1 MESKSLMQTSLAS
14 RLADIAIVIV
24 LVLLGFVVIYPFINL
39 LALSFNDGNDAA
51 RGGIY
56 FFPRKISFS
65 AYNMLFENKKLLKGL
80 GWSVLR
86 VVIGTCTCLFMT
98 GLLSY
103 IISIRTFSGRKFMRI
118 LFFMTMYFSGGIIPT
133 YILMNQ
139 LHLTNT
145 FQVYWIPGLINAYFM
160 LLMASYISDLPDA
173 LFESARIDGAGE
185 LRIYWRIVIPV
196 AMPVFAAVSI
206 YAAVGHWNSW
216 FDVILYN
223 FNGKF
228 DTLQVYLRR
237 LLLEVEA
244 TQQIRDQ
251 QLLMR
256 KFQDLSP
263 LTLRAATTIVV
274 TVPIL
279 CVYPFLQ
286 KYFIGGITLGSVKG

>member
-1 MESKSLMQTSLAS
+1 METSYIKNSFAS
-14 RLADIAIVIV
+14 RVADVLIVAALLLLAFIVV
-24 LVLLGFVVIYPFINL
+24 YPFINL
-39 LALSFNDGNDAA
+39 LALSFNDGKDAA

-56 FFPRKISFS
+56 FFPRKFSFS
-65 AYNMLFENKKLLKGL
+65 AYSMLFENEKLLKGL

-86 VVIGTCTCLFMT
+86 VVVGTGTCLLVT

-160 LLMASYISDLPDA
+160 LLMASYISDLPEA
-173 LFESARIDGAGE
+173 LFESARIDGASE

-206 YAAVGHWNSW
+206 YGAVGHWNSW

-251 QLLMR
+251 QLLLH
-256 KFQDLSP
+256 KFQGLSP
-263 LTLRAATTIVV
+263 QTLRAATTVLV

-286 KYFIGGITLGSVKG
+286 KYFIGGITLGSVK

>member
-1 MESKSLMQTSLAS
+1 METSYIKPSFAS
-14 RLADIAIVIV
+14 RVADVLIVAALLLLAFI
-24 LVLLGFVVIYPFINL
+24 VIYPFINL
-39 LALSFNDGNDAA
+39 LALSFNDGKDAA

-56 FFPRKISFS
+56 FFPRKLSFS
-65 AYNMLFENKKLLKGL
+65 AYGMLFENEKLLKGL

-86 VVIGTCTCLFMT
+86 VVIGTGTCLFVT

-118 LFFMTMYFSGGIIPT
+118 IFFMTMYFSGGIIPT

-160 LLMASYISDLPDA
+160 LLMASYISDLPEA

-251 QLLMR
+251 QLLLH
-256 KFQDLSP
+256 KFQGLSP
-263 LTLRAATTIVV
+263 QTLRAATTVLV

-286 KYFIGGITLGSVKG
+286 KYFIGGITLGSVK

>member
-1 MESKSLMQTSLAS
+1 METSYIKPSFAS
-14 RLADIAIVIV
+14 RVADVLIIAALLLLAFI
-24 LVLLGFVVIYPFINL
+24 VIYPFINL
-39 LALSFNDGNDAA
+39 LALSFNDGKDAA

-56 FFPRKISFS
+56 FFPRKVSFS
-65 AYNMLFENKKLLKGL
+65 AYGMLFENEKLLKGL

-86 VVIGTCTCLFMT
+86 VVIGTGTCLFVT

-118 LFFMTMYFSGGIIPT
+118 IFFMTMYFSGGIIPT

-160 LLMASYISDLPDA
+160 LLMASYISDLPEA

-251 QLLMR
+251 QLLLH
-256 KFQDLSP
+256 KFQGLSP
-263 LTLRAATTIVV
+263 QTLRAATTVLV

-286 KYFIGGITLGSVKG
+286 KYFIGGITLGSVK